1 MLPQLADL
9 KTLKHLGTKQLVG
22 IIPEQQRVIEQ
33 LTNEVNCL
41 KNTQNVLTKRYFNH
55 LQQPYSKNRKKSKSS
70 QLMLR
75 QKLNGSW
82 DIKQVRNVKAIGA
95 LGELS
100 AMKFSSTLAVTHPC
114 AS

>member
-41 KNTQNVLTKRYFNH
+41 KNTQDVLTKCYFNVSRKS
-55 LQQPYSKNRKKSKSS
+55 PPSMYS
-70 QLMLR
+70 
-75 QKLNGSW
+75 
-82 DIKQVRNVKAIGA
+82 
-95 LGELS
+95 
-100 AMKFSSTLAVTHPC
+100 
-114 AS
+114 